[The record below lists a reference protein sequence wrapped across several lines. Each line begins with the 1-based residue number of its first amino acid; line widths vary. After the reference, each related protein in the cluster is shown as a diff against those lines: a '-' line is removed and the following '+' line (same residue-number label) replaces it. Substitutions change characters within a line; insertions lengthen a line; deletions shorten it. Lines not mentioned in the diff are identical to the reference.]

1 MKTVFRSLAA
11 PSKLERNLNFKQGN
25 PLQRVQRDGIS
36 PIPDSHLDIG
46 FLESKARRIRRKLL
60 ELYLTNQAI
69 HLGSS
74 LSVVEILTV
83 VMFKYMRREGSAFDR
98 DRLIL
103 SKGHAAPAL
112 YVALAELGAIP
123 EEELYK
129 MHDVNGML
137 QGHPEVGIPGVD
149 ASTGSLAQG
158 LSFAVGLATAI
169 KMKRGRGRVY
179 VIMGDGEQDEGEVW
193 EAITHA
199 AHRRLNNLIVIVDNN
214 GHQLDGP
221 TDRIKPK
228 HYMPLVWQA
237 VGWSVLVCDGH
248 NIRSIDRALS
258 RALHSDSPTVI
269 FALTTRMKG
278 VPALEDKSV
287 QRPGVDVVREAL
299 LYA

>member
-1 MKTVFRSLAA
+1 M
-11 PSKLERNLNFKQGN
+11 
-25 PLQRVQRDGIS
+25 
-36 PIPDSHLDIG
+36 
-46 FLESKARRIRRKLL
+46 ARRIRRKLL
-60 ELYLTNQAI
+60 ELYLIDQAI

-83 VMFKYMRREGSAFDR
+83 VMFKYVKRDGSAIDR
-98 DRLIL
+98 DRFVL
-103 SKGHAAPAL
+103 SKGHAAPTL
-112 YVALAELGAIP
+112 YIALAELGVIP

-129 MHDVNGML
+129 MHKINGIL
-137 QGHPEVGIPGVD
+137 QGHPEISIPGVD

-169 KMKRGRGRVY
+169 KMRKGKGRVY

-199 AHRRLNNLIVIVDNN
+199 AYRKLNNLVVIVDYNN
-214 GHQLDGP
+214 NQLDGP
-221 TDRIKPK
+221 IDKVKPK
-228 HYMPLVWQA
+228 HYMPLVWQSI
-237 VGWSVLVCDGH
+237 GWNVLVCDGH
-248 NIRSIDRALS
+248 DIKSIDRALS

-278 VPALEDKSV
+278 VPALEGKSV